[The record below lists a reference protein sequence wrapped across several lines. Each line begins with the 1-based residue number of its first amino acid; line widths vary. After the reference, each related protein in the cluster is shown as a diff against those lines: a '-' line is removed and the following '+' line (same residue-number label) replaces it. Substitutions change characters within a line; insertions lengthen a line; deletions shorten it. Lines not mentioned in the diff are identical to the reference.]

1 MKILLFVLLASAYS
15 WFVHQSSLAII
26 PGESSTSEAGGT
38 GEGNYECYL
47 TKYLFHTSNAFFL
60 TFRKIFRHGA
70 DGLTSPP
77 KESVVRIFIALGRV

>member
-38 GEGNYECYL
+38 GEGNYEFLPYEVSFSYFEC
-47 TKYLFHTSNAFFL
+47 FFL